1 MELPETSMLNFFNK
15 VLISLADLT
24 PAGNSCSVS
33 SLVNHCKSF
42 TLGGVRAEYDSV
54 LNHCNACGLIVIKGK
69 NVSLSILGQK
79 LLNANP
85 EKYFEVTTS
94 QKQLIVD
101 KIIFK
106 GAWNHHA
113 RELFVRFTANAQTL
127 LYELSSVDTSLTTE
141 QNVSIH
147 FFKYF
152 GILQEENSLI
162 QVPSKYTQMV
172 YEMTSDSRAISEQ
185 QLEQLL
191 LENNRLGTKGEI
203 AVVKFEKQRLIKLG
217 KLVQADLVKRISP
230 INAAAGYD
238 IESFDG
244 TTDDVFPN
252 RFIEVK
258 TTTQKDIRFF
268 WTVNERKI
276 ATKLKTQYWIYVLT
290 AFKENNPSA
299 SLPITI
305 QDPEHIIPK
314 HDSLSISVNKY
325 FISEIAQ
332 IELLEQNLEEL
343 KWYFLDGN

>member
-24 PAGNSCSVS
+24 PAEESCSVN
-33 SLVNHCKSF
+33 SLINHCKSF
-42 TLGGVRAEYDSV
+42 TLGGIRAEYDSV
-54 LNHCNACGLIVIKGK
+54 LSHCSACGLLVIKGK
-69 NVSLSILGQK
+69 NVSISILGQR
-79 LLNANP
+79 LLKANP
-85 EKYFEVTTS
+85 EKYFEITTS

-106 GAWNHHA
+106 GAWRHHT
-113 RELFVRFTANAQTL
+113 RELLVRFTPNTQTL

-141 QNVSIH
+141 QNVTIH
-147 FFKYF
+147 FLKYF

-162 QVPSKYTQMV
+162 QVQSEYTQLV

-191 LENNRLGTKGEI
+191 LENNLLGTKGEN
-203 AVVKFEKQRLIKLG
+203 AVVEFEKQRLIKLG
-217 KLVQADLVKRISP
+217 KLVQADLVKRISTT
-230 INAAAGYD
+230 NAAAGYD

-258 TTTQKDIRFF
+258 TTTQKAIRFF

-276 ATKLKTQYWIYVLT
+276 ASKLKNQYWIYVLT
-290 AFKENNPSA
+290 AFKEKNPSA

-305 QDPEHIIPK
+305 QDPEQIIPK

-325 FISEIAQ
+325 FISEIAD
-332 IELLEQNLEEL
+332 IELTEQHIDEL
-343 KWYFLDGN
+343 KWYELD